1 MHAHHKAWK
10 NHSVETGQ
18 GTRWS
23 FKWPF
28 KLGTK
33 TGTRKS
39 GKGQFKRSEGIQPTE
54 RKLRRELSE
63 DVYQAEKKQ
72 VKAHNQ
78 LVQAIEK
85 RDETQT
91 ALTEKLVDVASKSS
105 IQRVGISVA
114 ERELQGPVVSR
125 ALAEELGPLG
135 LSSEL
140 GRGLIDGFAAQK
152 GLKKGLNPSQYT
164 TPNPVDYTRTGTEVL
179 SATPQVAALGH
190 RQAKVARKA
199 ERYEQKTGQLKDVKL
214 ADLAH
219 KHGELRN
226 YQKGQLKSG
235 SLQAES
241 AEDLAALLKNTLPP
255 QQINAKATRL
265 QAPEPARLL
274 PQAAPARLP
283 KPNREPLF
291 GNELSPREKAHQQ
304 LEARDQRIHQ
314 LDAEL
319 RQQDPAALN
328 DAIRERDYYQTGT
341 AGDVLRGALNQPRE
355 AAVVLGHMAHH
366 RIPKGAGAKPL
377 FHAAQVHKAE
387 YQLSHSVGQELGKG
401 NAEKMLKAQVQVETL
416 HTQGKKPA
424 QELRDLHKQKALE
437 ADRQLVIDPDG
448 DTFYDAF
455 ESPAAI
461 RQADKRYE
469 AQARQQLPRP
479 EDALYLDDAVSQFI
493 PQSLG
498 EGLRRPLRAWW
509 DPPAQP

>member
-1 MHAHHKAWK
+1 MHTHHKAWK

-28 KLGTK
+28 KQGAKTGNTK
-33 TGTRKS
+33 TG
-39 GKGQFKRSEGIQPTE
+39 KGPLKRSGGIQPTE
-54 RKLRRELSE
+54 RKLRRQLSE
-63 DVYQAEKKQ
+63 DVFQAEKKQ

-78 LVQAIEK
+78 LAKAIEK

-91 ALTEKLVDVASKSS
+91 ALTEKVVDAANNSS

-114 ERELQGPVVSR
+114 ERELQVPAVTR
-125 ALAEELGPLG
+125 KLAEELGPLG

-140 GRGLIDGFAAQK
+140 GRGLVDGFAAQK
-152 GLKKGLNPSQYT
+152 GLNKGLNPSQYT

-199 ERYEQKTGQLKDVKL
+199 ERYQQKTGQLQAVKL
-214 ADLAH
+214 ADLAN
-219 KHGELRN
+219 KHGELRD

-241 AEDLAALLKNTLPP
+241 AEDLAALLKNTLP
-255 QQINAKATRL
+255 QQRIDAKTTRL

-274 PQAAPARLP
+274 PAAAPARLP
-283 KPNREPLF
+283 KPSREPLF
-291 GNELSPREKAHQQ
+291 GDKLSPQEKAHQQ
-304 LEARDQRIHQ
+304 LEARDQRVRQ

-319 RQQDPAALN
+319 RQQNPVALN
-328 DAIRERDYYQTGT
+328 DAIRERDYYQTST
-341 AGDVLRGALNQPRE
+341 AGDVLRGAINRPKE
-355 AAVVLGHMAHH
+355 TGIVLGHMAHH

-377 FHAAQVHKAE
+377 FDPARVNQAE

-401 NAEKMLKAQVQVETL
+401 NAEKMLQAQVKVETL
-416 HTQGKKPA
+416 HTQGKRPA

-437 ADRQLVIDPDG
+437 SDRQMMIDPDG

-455 ESPAAI
+455 ESPADI
-461 RQADKRYE
+461 RKAEKRYE
-469 AQARQQLPRP
+469 TQARQQLPRP

-509 DPPAQP
+509 DPPAQT